1 MCLVVGPLQFLIH
14 INNLHE
20 AIMVCSVHHFVDNI
34 NLLIDKSLK
43 KINKHINHEL
53 KYPNRLEQQVI
64 TKWWQNKNNY
74 L

>member
-53 KYPNRLEQQVI
+53 KYPNRSG
-64 TKWWQNKNNY
+64 TTGY
-74 L
+74 H